1 MARGTVSRKTGP
13 ELSSTVGCPGSVAE
27 NRLVWEL
34 PPSGVTVL
42 YVGLSCESNGD
53 REEDAFYN
61 SDNTPNK

>member
-1 MARGTVSRKTGP
+1 MGP
-13 ELSSTVGCPGSVAE
+13 ELSSTVECPSGVVE
-27 NRLVWEL
+27 HCLVWEL

-61 SDNTPNK
+61 SDNTPNE